1 MAKLIVQT
9 PNMSY
14 RLYMPKPF
22 LNLPRII
29 FFILLIALAGCQAR
43 MQDTGTMIKPEDL
56 NKIVT
61 GVTNYQEV
69 RKILGPAT
77 IVNTFR
83 RERWIYI
90 QDRRY
95 KNLQRTFSRAANR
108 IEITFNNQGIV
119 EKIERNFGDT
129 LMDPE
134 KDKYSEL
141 KSRWGSWFW
150 DGGFEK
156 PAAQQQDTPKQD
168 DEDESEIIEAEEVA
182 VDPDKDEAPDGDNT
196 QESIND
202 KSDTDARSTKDAMAL
217 DDSKSDDVNNS
228 EKNDKD
234 PEITDDESQKAKA
247 WWRFW

>member
-1 MAKLIVQT
+1 
-9 PNMSY
+9 MSY
-14 RLYMPKPF
+14 RLHMPKPF
-22 LNLPRII
+22 LNLSRVF
-29 FFILLIALAGCQAR
+29 FFILLIAVAGCQAR
-43 MQDTGTMIKPEDL
+43 LQDTGTMIKPEDID
-56 NKIVT
+56 KIVV

-69 RKILGPAT
+69 RKLLGPAT

-119 EKIERNFGDT
+119 EKIERNFGDK

-150 DGGFEK
+150 DGGYEK
-156 PAAQQQDTPKQD
+156 PASQQQDSPK
-168 DEDESEIIEAEEVA
+168 DESESEDDKENSEADA
-182 VDPDKDEAPDGDNT
+182 VVNDPDKEETKGEENNADAQPTTDTAKDGEVADEKNT
-196 QESIND
+196 KE
-202 KSDTDARSTKDAMAL
+202 A
-217 DDSKSDDVNNS
+217 KSDD
-228 EKNDKD
+228 D
-234 PEITDDESQKAKA
+234 TSQKAKA